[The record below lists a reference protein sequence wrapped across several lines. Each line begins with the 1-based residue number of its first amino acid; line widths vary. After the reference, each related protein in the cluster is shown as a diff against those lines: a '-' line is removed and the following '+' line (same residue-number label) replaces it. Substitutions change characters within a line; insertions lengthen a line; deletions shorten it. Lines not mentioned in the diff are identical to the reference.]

1 MRVSIVTVSLN
12 QVEFLEDTLRS
23 VLAQDGVDL
32 DYVVIDGGSTDGS
45 VDTIRRYE
53 HRLSAWV
60 CEPDRSQVD
69 ALNKGLEKTT
79 GEIFGFV
86 NSDDLLLPGA
96 LRAVATEFE
105 QDPELRWLCGD
116 TVFFGAGHPTEL
128 VEARVPRTMRD
139 ALCWN
144 YRAPQPGMFWRREL
158 LDAGFDERWQFC
170 FDHELY
176 LRLLLQGQ
184 ACRRLPLP
192 VAAYRLHDR
201 SKTVVEQDR
210 FGDEFDRIAEAY
222 EPMVSRATRR
232 RSRAVRHLRRAHR
245 RAEEGKRAGAV
256 GALIVATAA
265 HPRGVLSRPYLGVA
279 RTVLARR
286 RTR

>member
-1 MRVSIVTVSLN
+1 MRVSIVTVSLD
-12 QVEFLEDTLRS
+12 QADYLEDTLRS

-45 VDTIRRYE
+45 VETIRRYE
-53 HRLSAWV
+53 HRLSTWV
-60 CEPDRSQVD
+60 SEPDRGQVD
-69 ALNKGLEKTT
+69 ALNKGLRKTD
-79 GEIFGFV
+79 GDVFGFV

-96 LRAVATEFE
+96 LQAVVAEFE
-105 QDPELRWLCGD
+105 RDPELRWLCGD
-116 TVFFGAGHPTEL
+116 TVFFGPGHPTEL

-158 LDAGFDERWQFC
+158 LDSGFDERWQYC

-176 LRLLLQGQ
+176 LRLLMQGHT
-184 ACRRLPLP
+184 CHRLPLP

-201 SKTVVEQDR
+201 SKTIVEQDR
-210 FGDEFDRIAEAY
+210 FGEEFDRIAEAY
-222 EPMVSRATRR
+222 EPLVSRATRR
-232 RSRAVRHLRRAHR
+232 RSRAVRRLRRAYR
-245 RAEEGKRAGAV
+245 RAEEGDRARAV
-256 GALIVATAA
+256 TALLAAAAA
-265 HPRGVLSRPYLGVA
+265 HPVGVLTRPYMGVA
-279 RTVLARR
+279 RRVLTG